1 MKLGDKIVDRIRRS
15 LGIIGFIAV
24 FILLGIV
31 LALISGELF
40 AYYGWTDNVFTGLLI
55 FIVLFILLI
64 LAYLVQIVLHELGH
78 LFFGLV
84 SGYGFVSFRVGS
96 LTLVREE
103 GKFKLKKYNIPGTGG
118 QCLMMPPE
126 LKDGEY
132 PYVIFNLGGVLF
144 NLIFSSLALLP
155 IILIDDLS
163 AGVWALLVLFI
174 IAGVIGILTNGIPLK
189 IGGIANDASN
199 ILSMRNDAT
208 AREGFYL
215 QLRINGLQSMGMRLK
230 DLDKEKLE
238 LPVDADLSNPLNT
251 GIKLIEHNW
260 YLDNKDFVN
269 ARATLESLVPY
280 FNKLLPLYVYEINS
294 ERIFLELIGDN
305 NKDLIDRLYTET
317 LQKYI
322 KQSKFMLNK
331 TRLMLAYE
339 AFYNKDLK
347 KAEEQ
352 YKLLIKMY
360 DTYPNKGEAEMELM
374 LADWV
379 MERMENNEQSKDIQ
393 ERAE

>member
-40 AYYGWTDNVFTGLLI
+40 AYYGWTDNVFTGMLI

>member
-144 NLIFSSLALLP
+144 NLIFSSLALLS